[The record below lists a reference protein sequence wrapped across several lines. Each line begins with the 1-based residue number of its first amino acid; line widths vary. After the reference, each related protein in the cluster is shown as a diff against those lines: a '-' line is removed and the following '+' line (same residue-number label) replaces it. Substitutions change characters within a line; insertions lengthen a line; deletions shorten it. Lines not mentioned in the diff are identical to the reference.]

1 MPVFPDGEAGPPSGS
16 HGSYEVVFVLG
27 VPGVSGVATA
37 LDFDGMLAGGDSLL
51 QGSGL
56 RVDLESLDR
65 SSRYGA
71 RIIPNSHGRLA
82 QVRLT
87 VTAGDFSSASK
98 EAFDA
103 VMPVLSR
110 IAFEADTPIE
120 VTGVLLTEQV
130 TQTRRFGATLV
141 GAVQPAPELAGDI
154 TPELRSFLA
163 AYREGL
169 NANSPLYQVLS
180 FYKVIEG

>member
-1 MPVFPDGEAGPPSGS
+1 
-16 HGSYEVVFVLG
+16 VFVLG

-37 LDFDGMLAGGDSLL
+37 LDFDGMMAGGDSLL
-51 QGSGL
+51 DGTGL
-56 RVDLESLDR
+56 QVDLQSPGGSSL
-65 SSRYGA
+65 YPA

-87 VTAGDFSSASK
+87 VTAEDFSLAEN

-110 IAFEADTPIE
+110 IAFEADTALE
-120 VTGVLLTEQV
+120 VTGVLLTERA
-130 TQTRRFGATLV
+130 TQTRRFGATLAGV
-141 GAVQPAPELAGDI
+141 VQPAPALAGET

-169 NANSPLYQVLS
+169 NANSPLYQALS
-180 FYKVIEG
+180 FYKVIEGVARSI